1 MAHSMENN
9 MAAVSAVKMLRCL
22 FSLEILDGTIEV
34 ALWLLL
40 EQLDWAL
47 LIFTAGLRQADGC
60 GTNNVYCVTD
70 TTYKFCFVSGS
81 TTTYVPTSSTLS
93 CSSSHSEPEEQT
105 WRQPF
110 SFPNHRLKFAEP
122 SSKITH

>member
-1 MAHSMENN
+1 MY
-9 MAAVSAVKMLRCL
+9 LI
-22 FSLEILDGTIEV
+22 F
-34 ALWLLL
+34 
-40 EQLDWAL
+40 WAL

-93 CSSSHSEPEEQT
+93 CSSSQVCSETASTSQSPRNKLGGNPFHSQ
-105 WRQPF
+105 
-110 SFPNHRLKFAEP
+110 
-122 SSKITH
+122 IIG